1 MKTIRTLLLTAATA
15 LQPGVSLLACATPPS
30 PPTGAS
36 WEVRHYTFE
45 PMSSEKQA
53 KLRDAIANCAKVEMA
68 VSWFPAKR
76 YRTCSDKRWRP
87 VQRKESYGSSTW
99 TREEWLRILSPG
111 AELDAVLTRLAAVH
125 QWYTPVFDKRAT
137 IDPIGSRTIRL
148 LDAEG
153 KVLYDERHDIGPW
166 SSCKGD
172 QGERVSFADFFPD
185 FPSRKDFGK

>member
-1 MKTIRTLLLTAATA
+1 MKTIQTLLIAAAALMSIPLTACT
-15 LQPGVSLLACATPPS
+15 TPLSS
-30 PPTGAS
+30 PAGAG
-36 WEVRHYTFE
+36 WEVRHFTFE
-45 PMSSEKQA
+45 PMSAEKQA
-53 KLRDAIANCAKVEMA
+53 KLRHAIANCAKVEMA

-87 VQRKESYGSSTW
+87 VQRTESYGSSTW
-99 TREEWLRILSPG
+99 TREEWLRILAPG

-125 QWYTPVFDKRAT
+125 QWYTPVFDKSAT

-153 KVLYDERHDIGPW
+153 KVLYEERHDIGPW

-172 QGERVSFADFFPD
+172 QGERVSFTDFFPD